1 MLFNSYIFWL
11 FFCFVFSIYW
21 LVPKKFQNTVLLISS
36 YCFYGLWDWR
46 FLSLIMIS
54 TLVDF
59 IVAKKIVEIPIKKGF
74 YLLFSIII
82 NLGILGIFKYLG
94 FFIEQFNA
102 LFLVLGLGSL
112 LPTIELIIPVGI
124 SFYTFQTLSYTID
137 VYRNNSKPIPN
148 LLDFALYVSFFPQL
162 VAGPIERSYRLL
174 PQIIKPRVYHEANF
188 QEGFYYIVYG
198 LFLKVVLADNMA
210 FIVDAIYSQSPLE
223 VSGVDILVS
232 TYAFAFQIYGD
243 FSGYSFIAIG
253 LGKLFGINLM
263 MNFKKPYLSQN
274 PSEFWQ
280 RWHISLS
287 TRLRDYLY
295 IPLGGNRSGP
305 FLTYRNLFLTMLIG
319 GLWHGVGWTY
329 IVWGVFHGIILI
341 LFRLIKFDLN
351 ISLNKYAEKLLS
363 VIKMIFMF
371 HLICLGWVFFRS
383 ENIEYAMS
391 AIIQVFYN
399 FNLSGQSF
407 SIVGLIIFFTL
418 PIFIYE
424 LWDEKRNLKIFN
436 ERPTISLV
444 LIINYCLFMILV
456 FPAPTHQEFIYF
468 QF

>member
-1 MLFNSYIFWL
+1 MLFNSYIFWIS
-11 FFCFVFSIYW
+11 FCFVFFIYW
-21 LVPKKFQNTVLLISS
+21 VVPKKFQNIVLLIFS

-59 IVAKKIVEIPIKKGF
+59 SVAKKIVDVPSKKRF
-74 YLLFSIII
+74 YLLFSIITNI
-82 NLGILGIFKYLG
+82 GILGIFKYLG
-94 FFIEQFNA
+94 FFIEQLNA
-102 LFLVLGLGSL
+102 LFFILGLSKL
-112 LPTIELIIPVGI
+112 LPTIDLIIPVGI

-137 VYRNNSKPIPN
+137 VYRNDSKPVSS

-174 PQIIKPRVYHEANF
+174 PQIIKPRLYTQVNL
-188 QEGFYYIVYG
+188 QEGFYYIIYG

-210 FIVDAIYSQSPLE
+210 FIVDAIYSQSPSEL
-223 VSGVDILVS
+223 SGVDILFS

-263 MNFKKPYLSQN
+263 MNFKKPYLSQS
-274 PSEFWQ
+274 PSEFWR

-287 TRLRDYLY
+287 TWLRDYLY
-295 IPLGGNRSGP
+295 IPLGGNKKGTLMT
-305 FLTYRNLFLTMLIG
+305 FRNLFLTMLIG

-329 IVWGVFHGIILI
+329 IVWGIFHGIILI

-351 ISLNKYAEKLLS
+351 FQFYNYLKKLLY
-363 VIKMIFMF
+363 VGKIIFMF

-383 ENIEYAMS
+383 ENLDYAFN
-391 AIIQVFYN
+391 AIYQVFYN
-399 FNLSGQSF
+399 FNYSDQSF
-407 SIVGLIIFFTL
+407 SIIGLIIFFIF

-424 LWDEKRNLKIFN
+424 YWDEKRDFKIFN
-436 ERPTISLV
+436 ERPTASLV
-444 LIINYCLFMILV
+444 LIFNYCFFMIII
-456 FPAPTHQEFIYF
+456 FPAPMHKEFIYF